1 MREFLEITKALSD
14 TNRVRILMALREREL
29 CVCQITELLKL
40 APSTVSKHMSI
51 LDHARLV
58 ESRKDGRWVYY
69 RLASDDATSLVPK
82 GLAWMIENLTDD
94 TILLRDSER
103 LQEILARNCFFTKVD
118 KPCMNGETEGNRNE

>member
-14 TNRVRILMALREREL
+14 INRVRILMALGKREL
-29 CVCQITELLKL
+29 CVCQITEFLGL

-69 RLASDDATSLVPK
+69 HLASGDTTYVVK
-82 GLAWMIENLTDD
+82 NMLAWMIENLEKDKKINED
-94 TILLRDSER
+94 GKKLEKIL
-103 LQEILARNCFFTKVD
+103 V
-118 KPCMNGETEGNRNE
+118 KPCS

>member
-14 TNRVRILMALREREL
+14 INRVRILMALGKREL
-29 CVCQITELLKL
+29 CVCQITEFLGL

-69 RLASDDATSLVPK
+69 RLASEDAPRIVSRALV
-82 GLAWMIENLTDD
+82 W
-94 TILLRDSER
+94 TI
-103 LQEILARNCFFTKVD
+103 EILEND
-118 KPCMNGETEGNRNE
+118 KEKGSNYSQGRTQYIQWANHWM